1 MVFQKNKDSKK
12 TARGERLL
20 PSIGGTK
27 MKRSKSFPLTT
38 NDTKQARFCQWKANM
53 CTRQINLEVCE
64 ARLNIRQE
72 LLKDNEDVF
81 GGKD

>member
-1 MVFQKNKDSKK
+1 MVFQKKKDSEK
-12 TARGERLL
+12 TARGEKLL

-27 MKRSKSFPLTT
+27 IKRSNSFPLTT
-38 NDTKQARFCQWKANM
+38 NDTKHATFCQWKANM
-53 CTRQINLEVCE
+53 FTRQINLEVRE

-72 LLKDNEDVF
+72 LLKNNEDVF